1 MRVEIYQN
9 KDLSTMFGNLLGNT
23 GKINRSNLVHV
34 ATLETSSYDLEE
46 SLDEVYEKTQ
56 SPHPLHPK
64 SGITFCQS
72 SMRSTSVGDV
82 LSIGDSFYQ
91 VANSGFQKVFL
102 S

>member
-1 MRVEIYQN
+1 MRVEIYHN
-9 KDLSTMFGNLLGNT
+9 KDLSAMFGNLLGNT

-46 SLDEVYEKTQ
+46 SLDEAYEKTQ
-56 SPHPLHPK
+56 SPHSLHPK
-64 SGITFCQS
+64 SGIIFCQS

-82 LSIGDSFYQ
+82 LSIEESFYQ